1 MSAILEA
8 IISSDRLGTYCKAVG
23 HDVDRALALYAW
35 NMKLS
40 ASFMPLLCS
49 AEICLRNLAMQRV
62 KAVFG
67 PHWWQN
73 NAIFEILE
81 SKGKG
86 KGIVKRAENKIV
98 KSGNLADGGRMT
110 AELTFGFWQNMLLP
124 KYQAALWS
132 PMHENFPDLPAN
144 VDQTAL
150 HNKCGIVRELR
161 NRISHH
167 EPIFQRNISQDYAE
181 CLELISWLSTAK
193 SVWIKPHCN
202 VMALMRQKP

>member
-1 MSAILEA
+1 MSAVLEA
-8 IISSDRLGTYCKAVG
+8 MISPDRLGTYRKAVG
-23 HDVDRALALYAW
+23 HDLDRALALYAW

-40 ASFMPLLCS
+40 ASFMPLLGS
-49 AEICLRNLAMQRV
+49 AEICLRNLAMSRMTT
-62 KAVFG
+62 VFG
-67 PHWWQN
+67 PQWWQS
-73 NAIFEILE
+73 NAFLDIL
-81 SKGKG
+81 GTKG
-86 KGIVKRAENKIV
+86 KGIVKRAEKKITT
-98 KSGNLADGGRMT
+98 SGNPVDSGRMT

-124 KYQAALWS
+124 KYQTAVWS
-132 PMHENFPDLPAN
+132 PLHDNFPDLPAH

-150 HNKCGIVRELR
+150 FNKCGIVRDLR